1 MSRWTKGGLLGLVAL
16 AILLMALPA
25 GAQPPVWNQVTC
37 SDGGFTVMA
46 PGTPVVK
53 TRQFEFKT
61 SYHAYGAMERK
72 EYIMKGAGSVFRAS
86 YFDLPDDLLQ
96 RGGPAHILGVIA
108 DARLRRVQSEPV
120 SRSSISLGSHEGLA
134 IVRRL
139 TNGVTLNLRMYL
151 VGNRCYEL
159 MVAQRNPRPAV
170 VSRFMDS
177 FKLMG
182 K

>member
-1 MSRWTKGGLLGLVAL
+1 MSRWTKGELLGLLGL
-16 AILLMALPA
+16 AILLVALPVM
-25 GAQPPVWNQVTC
+25 AQPPAWHQVTC
-37 SDGGFTVMA
+37 SDGGFSVMA

-53 TRQFEFKT
+53 TRRFELKT
-61 SYHAYGAMERK
+61 SANAYGVLARK
-72 EYIMKGAGSVFRAS
+72 EYIMKGDGCVFRVS
-86 YFDLPDDLLQ
+86 YCDLPDDLLQ
-96 RGGPAHILGVIA
+96 SGGPAHILGVIA
-108 DARLRRVQSEPV
+108 DARLRRVRSEPV
-120 SRSSISLGSHEGLA
+120 SRSGISLGPHEGLD
-134 IVRRL
+134 VVHRL

-177 FKLMG
+177 FKLLG